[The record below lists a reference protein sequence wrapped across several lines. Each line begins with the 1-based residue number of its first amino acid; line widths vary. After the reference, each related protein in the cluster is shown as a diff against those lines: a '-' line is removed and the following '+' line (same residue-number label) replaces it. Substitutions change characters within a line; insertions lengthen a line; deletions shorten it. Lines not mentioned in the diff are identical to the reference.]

1 MTMTFWISH
10 QKQRQTSS
18 TIANQKNFCTAQK
31 TINKMKRQPT
41 KWEKTFANYMIS
53 KGLIFKISKELKQ
66 FSIKKKTE
74 FKNGQNT

>member
-1 MTMTFWISH
+1 MDL
-10 QKQRQTSS
+10 SS
-18 TIANQKNFCTAQK
+18 KPKKKKSKIYKWHIIKSKRFCTAKK
-31 TINKMKRQPT
+31 TINKAKKQPT